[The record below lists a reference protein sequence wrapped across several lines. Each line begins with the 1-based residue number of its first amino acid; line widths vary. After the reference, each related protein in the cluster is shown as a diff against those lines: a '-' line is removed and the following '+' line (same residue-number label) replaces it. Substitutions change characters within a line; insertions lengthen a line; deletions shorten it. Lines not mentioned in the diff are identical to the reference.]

1 MRNGKAAKVP
11 LLKDLKSNRDL
22 YLMMLPFFLFFF
34 LMILL
39 PVLVATVLSFT
50 YYNMFEMPSF
60 IGLKNYVIQVVGY
73 NMQGDPVSVYPVIAL
88 NMVGIGDGSNPGENQ
103 PGGNTPG
110 GDGGHTTPGDSDIPS
125 TGERV
130 IVPLIFLLAA
140 VSGAVVV
147 ARMRKMQ
154 RSAC

>member
-1 MRNGKAAKVP
+1 
-11 LLKDLKSNRDL
+11 
-22 YLMMLPFFLFFF
+22 
-34 LMILL
+34 
-39 PVLVATVLSFT
+39 
-50 YYNMFEMPSF
+50 
-60 IGLKNYVIQVVGY
+60 
-73 NMQGDPVSVYPVIAL
+73 MQGDPVSVYPVIAL
-88 NMVGIGDGSNPGENQ
+88 NMVGIGDGSNPGD
-103 PGGNTPG
+103 NTPG